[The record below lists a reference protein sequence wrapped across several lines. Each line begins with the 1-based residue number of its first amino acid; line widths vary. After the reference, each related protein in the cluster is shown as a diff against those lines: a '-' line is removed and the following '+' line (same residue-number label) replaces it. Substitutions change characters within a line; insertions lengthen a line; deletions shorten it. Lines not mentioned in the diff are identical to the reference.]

1 MLDGNRRF
9 LERPLRAIAAPRPLG
24 GPWSRWALVLLVP
37 FALLGLTCGVPEKER
52 ITRTYD
58 AELFSGF
65 AAPLLGQD
73 TDRVLGELLGLS
85 ADELAALHASC
96 VIEPVKS

>member
-9 LERPLRAIAAPRPLG
+9 LERRLRAIAALCPLG
-24 GPWSRWALVLLVP
+24 GPWSRWTPVVLVP
-37 FALLGLTCGVPEKER
+37 FALLGLTCSVPEKER

-65 AAPLLGQD
+65 AAPLLGLSG
-73 TDRVLGELLGLS
+73 DRVETERREAEERRRGE
-85 ADELAALHASC
+85 
-96 VIEPVKS
+96 